1 MLKIN
6 PSVAA
11 IEEETAFTVL
21 DRANALKAK
30 GHPVINLG
38 IGQPDF
44 TPPKLDQKLVDAS
57 GRRLT
62 AWAYPQDPA
71 LPSLPAVSYPEAAGV
86 VLAKFGIAAEGA
98 KRIAVAAPIPLP
110 PPDTTATR
118 RRLEAALIC
127 RT

>member
-6 PSVAA
+6 PAVAA

-44 TPPKLDQKLVDAS
+44 T
-57 GRRLT
+57 
-62 AWAYPQDPA
+62 
-71 LPSLPAVSYPEAAGV
+71 
-86 VLAKFGIAAEGA
+86 AAEAHSRGCRKGGA
-98 KRIAVAAPIPLP
+98 
-110 PPDTTATR
+110 
-118 RRLEAALIC
+118 
-127 RT
+127 